1 MRKRFITVLLSL
13 SVIGGAPFLLSACNT
28 AAGVKEDVADA
39 AHAISGGTDR
49 STPEATQARQSQSTA
64 TYAHDTR
71 VEARIKSLHD
81 RLRVTSAQEPQWS
94 AVAQTMRD
102 NAHEMQEA
110 IAQRQQARSL
120 TAVDDLKA
128 FEVIADTHSQGLE
141 KLIPA
146 FQALYDTMSDDQK
159 RNADAIFSKRHH
171 DRRAMH
177 KAADAGTLRPDGTR

>member
-39 AHAISGGTDR
+39 AGAISGGTDK
-49 STPEATQARQSQSTA
+49 STPEATQARQSQATA

-102 NAHEMQEA
+102 NAREMQEA
-110 IAQRQQARSL
+110 IAQRQQARGL

-177 KAADAGTLRPDGTR
+177 KTADAGTLRPDGTR